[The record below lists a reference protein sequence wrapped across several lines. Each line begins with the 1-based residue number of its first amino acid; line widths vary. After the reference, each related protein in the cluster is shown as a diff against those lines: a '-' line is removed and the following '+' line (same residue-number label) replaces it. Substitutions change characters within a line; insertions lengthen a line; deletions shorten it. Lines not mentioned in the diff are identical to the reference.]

1 MCPEPI
7 RDYVGEALAR
17 SLNGKAASFGT
28 DSGGNDAM
36 SPANRVGFNGGGF
49 QSKATEA
56 PKQPE
61 SQQQEQPRP
70 PPTEPQWRRGSFTA
84 EQLQAMKFPPT
95 SFLVEGII
103 PAEGVTL
110 LCSKPKFGK

>member
-17 SLNGKAASFGT
+17 SLNGKAASVGT

-49 QSKATEA
+49 S
-56 PKQPE
+56 PKLR
-61 SQQQEQPRP
+61 RP
-70 PPTEPQWRRGSFTA
+70 PNNARAEANRSSPHRRPLSRNGDGA
-84 EQLQAMKFPPT
+84 
-95 SFLVEGII
+95 
-103 PAEGVTL
+103 L
-110 LCSKPKFGK
+110 LRRSNCKQ

>member
-1 MCPEPI
+1 MFEPI

-17 SLNGKAASFGT
+17 SLNGTAGRSDT
-28 DSGGNDAM
+28 SSGGDDAM
-36 SPANRVGFNGGGF
+36 SPANRAGYNGGGF

-56 PKQPE
+56 PKQKRE
-61 SQQQEQPRP
+61 SHQQE

-84 EQLQAMKFPPT
+84 EHMQAMKFSPT

-110 LCSKPKFGK
+110 L